1 MTSSKPVF
9 VKKLIVI
16 ITAYGSVIPALLSMI
31 MQLYVFNTINI
42 TEANVYFIGLA
53 VVVGGTGLLA
63 FNSNYLLMTRFPLLE
78 LGRQNFESQQIF
90 LFRFVTTCIVIA
102 PILYFMFD
110 ASVAACLTIMG
121 IAKVTQES
129 VLNYYRADSDQF
141 RLLKYSWLYSGFEII
156 ALGSVFFLYI
166 NGFNVSPWV
175 AMALASSISLFLSF
189 GFSAVFSFLRHA
201 KGNYRDF
208 YRVYIRGCSPLIFS
222 SVRENLIGSGMI
234 IAGGSLLN
242 EARFAEFNILARIYR
257 LGSIVFSGLSNFYAQ
272 DMARGKEDVRI
283 FAYIFLFTVIV
294 SCGLFFIINSFSS
307 YFDVSITFHWF
318 YQLGIILGVLIQGYY
333 YIVQVRIIINESHS
347 ELLVFEITTCVLIA
361 LFYYLAGIQVIFLM
375 YSIFLAHLVA
385 LFFTT
390 IFRKITVRE

>member
-1 MTSSKPVF
+1 MTSSKTVL
-9 VKKLIVI
+9 VDKLIVI
-16 ITAYGSVIPALLSMI
+16 ITAYGSVIPALVSMV
-31 MQLYVFNTINI
+31 MQLYIFNIINI
-42 TEANVYFIGLA
+42 TDAKVYFMGLA
-53 VVVGGTGLLA
+53 VVVGGSGLLA
-63 FNSNYLLMTRFPLLE
+63 FNSNYVLMTRFPRLE
-78 LGRQNFESQQIF
+78 AGRQKFESQQIF
-90 LFRFVTTCIVIA
+90 LFRFVTACIVIA

-121 IAKVTQES
+121 VSKVTQES
-129 VLNYYRADSDQF
+129 VLNYYRADSDQLK
-141 RLLKYSWLYSGFEII
+141 LLQYSWLYSGFEII
-156 ALGSVFFLYI
+156 GLVIVFFLYS

-175 AMALASSISLFLSF
+175 VMALASSVSLFLSF
-189 GFSAVFSFLRHA
+189 GFCKVFSFLRHA
-201 KGNYRDF
+201 KGDCRDF
-208 YRVYIRGCSPLIFS
+208 YRVYIRDCSPLIFS

-272 DMARGKEDVRI
+272 DMARGKEDVRV
-283 FAYIFLFTVIV
+283 FTYIFLLTGVV
-294 SCGLFFIINSFSS
+294 SCGLFLIINLFSS

-333 YIVQVRIIINESHS
+333 YIVQVRFVINQSHRQ
-347 ELLVFEITTCVLIA
+347 LLVFETTTCVLLS
-361 LFYYLAGIQVIFLM
+361 LFYYLAAIQVIFLM

-385 LFFTT
+385 FLVTT